1 MKYKCI
7 KFDTC
12 RFYSVKNDSNQNVT
26 IDEGDIFE
34 IKELVKPVCKYSYEL
49 EFEITIKD
57 EKYLI
62 TKKEKEDY
70 FEKLVVTHYVTEQF
84 TSINAMNDYLQD
96 IPVKEIKDIKM
107 GNDNT
112 YLVMRIIK
120 GND

>member
-1 MKYKCI
+1 M
-7 KFDTC
+7 
-12 RFYSVKNDSNQNVT
+12 N
-26 IDEGDIFE
+26 
-34 IKELVKPVCKYSYEL
+34 KYSYELEL
-49 EFEITIKD
+49 EFEITIED